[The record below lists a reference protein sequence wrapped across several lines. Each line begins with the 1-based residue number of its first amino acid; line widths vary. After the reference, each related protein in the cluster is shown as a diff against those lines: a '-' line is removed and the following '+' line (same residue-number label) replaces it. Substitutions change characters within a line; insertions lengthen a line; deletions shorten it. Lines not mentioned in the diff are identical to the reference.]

1 MLQQIWSRLLDIAKG
16 AALMTGTTYE
26 VTGSS
31 GDANIVSN
39 DALGAIV
46 QKNLEEVG
54 GYSMSE
60 TERKFASDLQKTL
73 NIDSPPSLDQ
83 THEVEPL
90 RRPDPKCACGVHGC
104 GRRELGAGAD
114 AIVTSLRRP
123 SCRAW
128 LLIHGRLP
136 QAQA

>member
-1 MLQQIWSRLLDIAKG
+1 MLQQICSRLLDIAKG

-73 NIDSPPSLDQ
+73 NIDSHRPAWIKRTRLSRCGGRIRMR
-83 THEVEPL
+83 L
-90 RRPDPKCACGVHGC
+90 RRP
-104 GRRELGAGAD
+104 RMRE
-114 AIVTSLRRP
+114 T
-123 SCRAW
+123 
-128 LLIHGRLP
+128 
-136 QAQA
+136 

>member
-60 TERKFASDLQKTL
+60 TEKVRIGFAEDTQHRFT
-73 NIDSPPSLDQ
+73 
-83 THEVEPL
+83 
-90 RRPDPKCACGVHGC
+90 
-104 GRRELGAGAD
+104 
-114 AIVTSLRRP
+114 
-123 SCRAW
+123 
-128 LLIHGRLP
+128 
-136 QAQA
+136 AQPGSNARG